1 MPANPE
7 LETRDDS
14 IHHDA
19 LRLFGQHLQDQ
30 MGGPPVDAAG
40 AAQRMS
46 HLVEQVRSG
55 VLGVPTALRG
65 TLRAAAI

>member
-1 MPANPE
+1 MPPNPE

-19 LRLFGQHLQDQ
+19 LRLIAQHLQTQ

-46 HLVEQVRSG
+46 QLVEQVRGG
-55 VLGVPTALRG
+55 VLGVPTALLG
-65 TLRAAAI
+65 TLRAAGI